1 MLAIKKHPF
10 FIKWSNWEYWPMY
23 ILYIP
28 VCLQH
33 LWLSVKAGNPFF
45 FLTTN
50 PAINEG
56 FILSDSKFN
65 TLQLVPEA
73 HRPLT
78 LFVAKNESAEN
89 ILHKMQENN
98 LRFPIV
104 LKPDIGYRG
113 LRVHR
118 IDNKEQLMQVAK
130 KLGVP
135 YIIQEYIDY
144 DLEVG
149 IFYYRFPN
157 SNSGHIPSITIKEF
171 LSVTGTGKHT
181 MAALVAQNPRAIL
194 QKDKLKKKFAVQWNQ
209 IIEKDIKLIL
219 EPIGNHNR
227 GTKFV
232 NGATINDSDLLTTF
246 NSLNGQMKGFYYG
259 RFDIK
264 VNSIEDLKQGQNF
277 KILEVNGVGAEP
289 THIYDPG
296 YKIING
302 WKELMYLWRVVFK
315 IAAMHKKAGLP
326 YSRWTEGTARFRNYI
341 KYTREFKN
349 A

>member
-1 MLAIKKHPF
+1 MLAIKNHPF

-45 FLTTN
+45 FLTAN

-65 TLQLVPEA
+65 TLQLVPEP

-78 LFVAKNESAEN
+78 LYVPENETAEN
-89 ILHKMQENN
+89 ILDKIKANN
-98 LRFPIV
+98 LKFPIV

-113 LRVHR
+113 LHVHR
-118 IDNKEQLMQVAK
+118 IENELQLKQVAK
-130 KLGVP
+130 KLLVP
-135 YIIQEYIDY
+135 YIVQEYIDY
-144 DLEVG
+144 NLEVG

-157 SNSGHIPSITIKEF
+157 NDSGHIPSITIKEF
-171 LSVTGTGKHT
+171 LSVTGTGSHT
-181 MAALVAQNPRAIL
+181 MAELVSQNPRAIL
-194 QKDKLKKKFAVQWNQ
+194 QKEKLKTKFATQWDT
-209 IIEKDIKLIL
+209 IIEKDKKLVL

-227 GTKFV
+227 GTKFM
-232 NGATINDSDLLTTF
+232 NGATLNDSDLLATF
-246 NSLNGQMKGFYYG
+246 NTLNRKMKGFYYG

-264 VNSIEDLKQGQNF
+264 VNSIEDLKQGKNF

-302 WKELMYLWRVVFK
+302 WKELMFLWRVVFK
-315 IAAMHKKAGLP
+315 IASLHKKAGLP
-326 YSRWTEGTARFRNYI
+326 YLRWLEGTNRFRNYI
-341 KYTREFKN
+341 KYTRQFKN
-349 A
+349 T